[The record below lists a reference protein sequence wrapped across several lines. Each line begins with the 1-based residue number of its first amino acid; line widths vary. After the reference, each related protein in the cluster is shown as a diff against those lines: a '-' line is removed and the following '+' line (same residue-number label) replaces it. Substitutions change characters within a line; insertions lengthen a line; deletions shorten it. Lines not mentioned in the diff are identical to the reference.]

1 MTGIHVGN
9 HGATARRSGD
19 CDRCRPWRASAKA
32 GRPWQASV
40 RAGEDCTL
48 SRKIRRL
55 PGDAPIK
62 LEVWLG
68 LPEDVQVRHVL
79 RNIVPDGRPSGRR
92 HRRPH

>member
-40 RAGEDCTL
+40 ARGGKTVPSHAKSGGCQAM
-48 SRKIRRL
+48 RRL
-55 PGDAPIK
+55 NLK
-62 LEVWLG
+62 SG
-68 LPEDVQVRHVL
+68 LVCR
-79 RNIVPDGRPSGRR
+79 GRPSPARAPEYRSRWEASGRR